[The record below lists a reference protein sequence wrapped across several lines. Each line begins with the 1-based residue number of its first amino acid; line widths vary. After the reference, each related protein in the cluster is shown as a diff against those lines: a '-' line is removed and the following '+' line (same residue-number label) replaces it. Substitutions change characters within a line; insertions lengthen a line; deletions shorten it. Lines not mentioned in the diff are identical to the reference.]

1 MSKYTKILIAAI
13 LIIFASIGLG
23 RFSYG
28 MILPDLQSSLAI
40 STTQA
45 GFIGTANFIGYLIAI
60 FFVSSFYKKYSSNL
74 LISIS
79 LFLQALSMFMMTLF
93 SNYLII
99 SFFYS
104 FSGFFAAISN
114 VSIMIYIAH
123 IIPSHMKGKALGIVV
138 TGIGFSIIFSGFM
151 VPLIESFISNEA
163 WKISWILFGVL
174 VFCIALFVKIG
185 LPNDTSKQ
193 AHHAKPK
200 TSKEL
205 FQSLKFYKIALLY
218 LLFGITYVVYVT
230 FFVTASIEKY
240 QISTHEAGYFWS
252 VLGTMSLLSGPCFG
266 YLSDK
271 IGTYK
276 TFIIIYIF
284 LSISYVL
291 IALNLHASILWVS
304 AVLFGLSAWAV
315 PSLITVLSTQ
325 EFSIENTAKV
335 FSLATLVFSAGQIIG
350 PLGAGYLYD
359 IYNSFSNVF
368 ILCALLTSIAAI
380 IALVFSINHQKMK
393 MSQV

>member
-193 AHHAKPK
+193 THHAKPK

-368 ILCALLTSIAAI
+368 ILCAILTSIAAI

>member
-1 MSKYTKILIAAI
+1 MQKYTKTLITSI

-28 MILPDLQSSLAI
+28 MILPDLQNSLSI

-60 FFVSSFYKKYSSNL
+60 FFVSSIYKKYETST
-74 LISIS
+74 LISVS
-79 LFLQALSMFMMTLF
+79 LFLQALSMFFMTVF
-93 SNYLII
+93 SQYLII
-99 SFFYS
+99 SFFYT

-123 IIPSHMKGKALGIVV
+123 IIPSHIKGKALGIIV
-138 TGIGFSIIFSGFM
+138 TGIGFSIVFSGFI
-151 VPLIESFISNEA
+151 VPQIESYISTQA
-163 WKISWILFGVL
+163 WRSSWLLFAVL
-174 VFCIALFVKIG
+174 VFLIAIFVK
-185 LPNDTSKQ
+185 LNLANDKSKHSHGSK
-193 AHHAKPK
+193 AK

-205 FQSLKFYKIALLY
+205 FSSLKFYKIALLY
-218 LLFGITYVVYVT
+218 LLFGITYVVYIT

-240 QISTHEAGYFWS
+240 NISTYEAGYFWS
-252 VLGTMSLLSGPCFG
+252 VLGTMSLLSGPFFG

-276 TFIIIYIF
+276 TFVIIYIC
-284 LSISYVL
+284 LSISYL
-291 IALNLHASILWVS
+291 IIALDLHSSILWVS
-304 AVLFGLSAWAV
+304 AILFGLSAWAV

-325 EFSIENTAKV
+325 EFEIQNTAKV
-335 FSLATLVFSAGQIIG
+335 FSLATLVFASGQIVG

-359 IYNSFSNVF
+359 IYNNFSNVF
-368 ILCALLTSIAAI
+368 IFCALLTTCAAI
-380 IALVFSINHQKMK
+380 ISFVFAKR
-393 MSQV
+393 QVKEKEI